1 MRKFLFIII
10 PLFLFSFDFK
20 SQFLAKNYL
29 SVCKTGM
36 NHLNKIRNDEELLS
50 LVGVACAKSDYLIYL
65 PTLVNLLKKTEIG
78 RKNGIYFAVLLLQKK
93 LLYSYMM
100 DNIDISYYKMPLTDH
115 PLSVVVTA
123 ISNKEFEKNGD
134 KIIIKYN
141 NKIYKVY
148 KNGDK
153 IFIDI
158 YDGDNLIETH
168 WYR

>member
-29 SVCKTGM
+29 TVCKTGM
-36 NHLNKIRNDEELLS
+36 NHLNKIKNNEELLS

-100 DNIDISYYKMPLTDH
+100 DNIDISYYQIPLTDH
-115 PLSVVVTA
+115 PLSIVVTA
-123 ISNKEFEKNGD
+123 ISNKEFEKRGD
-134 KIIIKYN
+134 KLIIKYN
-141 NKIYKVY
+141 NNNYKVY
-148 KNGDK
+148 KEGDK
-153 IFIDI
+153 VFIDI
-158 YDGDNLIETH
+158 YNGDNLIESH

>member
-1 MRKFLFIII
+1 MRILLFIII
-10 PLFLFSFDFK
+10 PLFLFSFNFK
-20 SQFLAKNYL
+20 LQFLSKKYVN
-29 SVCKTGM
+29 VCKTGM
-36 NHLNKIRNDEELLS
+36 KYLNQIRDDEELLS

-78 RKNGIYFAVLLLQKK
+78 RQNGIYFAVLLLQKK

-100 DNIDISYYKMPLTDH
+100 DNIDISYYQIPLTDH

-123 ISNKEFEKNGD
+123 ISNKEFEKNGG

-158 YDGDNLIETH
+158 YSGDNLIETH